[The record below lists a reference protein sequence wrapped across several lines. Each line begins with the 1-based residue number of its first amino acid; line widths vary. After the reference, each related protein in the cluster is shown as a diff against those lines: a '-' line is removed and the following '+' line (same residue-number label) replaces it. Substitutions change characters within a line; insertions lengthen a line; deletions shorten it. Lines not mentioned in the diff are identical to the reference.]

1 MIRRWAGAAALVGAA
16 CFGYG
21 ALVESR
27 AFRVRRVRVP
37 VLPAGARPV
46 RVLHMSDFHLTR
58 GQQAKRAFITA
69 LAGLEPDLVVS
80 TGDNLSE
87 PEALEPLLA
96 DLGRLLETPGV
107 FVFGSN
113 DYTAPAPINPLGY
126 LARSTERD
134 GVHPEKVELPSEKLR
149 AAFTQSGWAD
159 LDGHRASVEVQGL
172 KLEFRGTDDA
182 HLGLDDYSAVA
193 GPPAADADV
202 AIGVTHAPYRRV
214 LDAMATDGLQLIL
227 AGHTHGG
234 QVCVPGWGAL
244 TTNCDLP
251 PAQAKGLSVHHGPH
265 GRSSALHVSAGVG
278 SSPYAPYRF
287 ACPPEVTVLTLTGP
301 EMTEAVRFG

>member
-1 MIRRWAGAAALVGAA
+1 MIARLAGAAALAGAA

-21 ALVESR
+21 VLVEPR

-37 VLPAGARPV
+37 VLPAGAPPV
-46 RVLHMSDFHLTR
+46 RVLHVSDFHLTR
-58 GQQAKRAFITA
+58 SQQAKRAFLSA
-69 LAGLEPDLVVS
+69 LAGLEPDVVVN
-80 TGDNLSE
+80 TGDNLAE
-87 PEALEPLLA
+87 PDALEPLLE
-96 DLGRLLETPGV
+96 DLGRLLEAPGV

-113 DYTAPAPINPLGY
+113 DYTAPAPTNPLKYVGGST
-126 LARSTERD
+126 ARA
-134 GVHPEKVELPSEKLR
+134 GVHEDRVKLPTESLQ
-149 AAFTQSGWAD
+149 AAFTDAGWAD
-159 LDGHRASVEVQGL
+159 VNGHRASVEVRGL
-172 KLEFRGTDDA
+172 TLEFRGTDDA
-182 HLGLDDYSAVA
+182 HHGLDDYSLVA
-193 GPPAADADV
+193 GPSAPGADL

-214 LDAMATDGLQLIL
+214 LDAMTADGVPLIL

-251 PAQAKGLSVHHGPH
+251 PAQAKGLSVHHGPD
-265 GRSSALHVSAGVG
+265 GRTASLHVSAGIG

>member
-1 MIRRWAGAAALVGAA
+1 MIGRWAGAVALAGAA

-21 ALVESR
+21 VLIESR

-37 VLPAGARPV
+37 VLPAGASPI
-46 RVLHMSDFHLTR
+46 RVLHVSDFHLTS
-58 GQQAKRAFITA
+58 GQKAKRAFIAA
-69 LAGLEPDLVVS
+69 LAGLEPDVVVS
-80 TGDNLSE
+80 TGDNLAE
-87 PEALEPLLA
+87 PAALEPLVN
-96 DLGRLLETPGV
+96 DLGRLLEVPGV

-113 DYTAPAPINPLGY
+113 DYTAPAPINPLKY
-126 LARSTERD
+126 LGRSTEQD
-134 GVHPEKVELPSEKLR
+134 GVHADRVPLPTERLR
-149 AAFTQSGWAD
+149 AAFTDAGWAD
-159 LDGHRASVEVQGL
+159 LDGRRASLQVRGL
-172 KLEFRGTDDA
+172 LLEFRGTDDA
-182 HLGLDDYSAVA
+182 HLGLDDYGLVA
-193 GPPAADADV
+193 GPPAPGTDV

-214 LDAMATDGLQLIL
+214 LEAMTADGLQLIL

-251 PAQAKGLSVHHGPH
+251 PAQAKGLSAHRGTD
-265 GRSSALHVSAGVG
+265 GRASLLHVSAGVG

-301 EMTEAVRFG
+301 DMTHPVQFG